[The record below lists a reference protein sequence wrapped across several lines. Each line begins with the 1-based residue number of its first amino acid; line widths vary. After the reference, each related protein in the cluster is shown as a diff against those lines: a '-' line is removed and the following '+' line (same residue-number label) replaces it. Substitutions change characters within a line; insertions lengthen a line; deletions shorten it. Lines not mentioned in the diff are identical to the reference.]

1 MDTVKKGKKSMKK
14 TQTSEIG
21 LPKKKKSLGQA
32 TKKRSRW
39 RILLSAILLLL
50 VILIIGILMIPIGK
64 LMLQEGGKE
73 QIIEKIQSFGI
84 FAPLLFVLLQVVQ
97 IVVAF
102 IPGGPVPMIGGA
114 VFGTIPG
121 ILLSL
126 AGSFLG
132 TALVYYLVQWIG
144 RPLLELFVK
153 EEHLKR
159 FAFLQNR
166 RKMERIVFLLFLCP
180 GLPKDGLTYIVAFNK
195 TIPPLP
201 LFFLTTIARLPAMAL
216 TVKMGNSLWTGNWK
230 MVVLVAGIMAVV
242 AGIGILIQRFHKKKR
257 G

>member
-1 MDTVKKGKKSMKK
+1 MDTEEKGKESMKK
-14 TQTSEIG
+14 KQISAVRMPQENQQSVQT
-21 LPKKKKSLGQA
+21 A
-32 TKKRSRW
+32 KKRTRW
-39 RILLSAILLLL
+39 SILFSAGLLLL
-50 VILIIGILMIPIGK
+50 VLLIVSILMIPVGK

-114 VFGTIPG
+114 VFGTVPG

-180 GLPKDGLTYIVAFNK
+180 GLPKDALTYIVAFNK

-216 TVKMGNSLWTGNWK
+216 TVKMGSSLWTGNWK
-230 MVVLVAGIMAVV
+230 MVALVAGIMAVV
-242 AGIGILIQRFHKKKR
+242 AGLGVLIQQCHKKKR